1 MQNVTLKKKKK
12 KWARGHES
20 LSLLLQNHHKLL
32 SPTPDSFTDYKGQ
45 RPTACLVNGN
55 LSVFTG
61 RLHNAVWRT
70 GVTSLWSV
78 TSVPFPPR
86 ALKAFAFLKLGKMDT
101 FFFFFFNENGSNS
114 YPGLCNSL
122 ISFAYLY
129 VLDISS
135 VQSLTL
141 IVARYSK
148 GLQLEI
154 SFFIIKQ
161 EWTDGF
167 WNRVCKT
174 GPLKDMSRLEQLTVV
189 SFPEP
194 WGLWALALA
203 FRGSWGKVPG
213 PLWRA

>member
-1 MQNVTLKKKKK
+1 M
-12 KWARGHES
+12 S
-20 LSLLLQNHHKLL
+20 
-32 SPTPDSFTDYKGQ
+32 Q
-45 RPTACLVNGN
+45 RPWKPFSSTTKPPQTSISNPRFFHWLQRPETNCLLGKWE
-55 LSVFTG
+55 FECFYG
-61 RLHNAVWRT
+61 E
-70 GVTSLWSV
+70 VTQRSV
-78 TSVPFPPR
+78 THRSNFSLECHIRPLSASCVESICVSETWQDGH
-86 ALKAFAFLKLGKMDT
+86 L
-101 FFFFFFNENGSNS
+101 FFFFNENGSNS

-141 IVARYSK
+141 TVARYSK